1 MIGMIKNDIKNS
13 HKKHKWVKIDKKN
26 ANGQYPS
33 MEDKLDKYIVELRA
47 RGVCVSYFMIKVEAL
62 QIIW

>member
-1 MIGMIKNDIKNS
+1 MTLKNS
-13 HKKHKWVKIDKKN
+13 HKKHKRVKIYKTN
-26 ANGQYPS
+26 AKGEYPS

-62 QIIW
+62 QIIK